1 MVRVKR
7 GENVH
12 WLTVVGS
19 DQDTFLVL
27 DPAKDETPQLLSDY
41 EKVYALGL
49 IH

>member
-7 GENVH
+7 GDNVH

-27 DPAKDETPQLLSDY
+27 DPAKGEELQRLEDY
-41 EKVYALGL
+41 EKVFALGL